1 MQERGNVLMIKVLIA
16 DDELR
21 ICELIFRLID
31 WEALGMSVIAV
42 AHDGRETIKIIKNEM
57 PDIVITDIRM
67 PGYNG
72 VDVIRIGKEYNSDIQ
87 FIIIS
92 GYSQFDY
99 AQNAI
104 HYGVSDYLLKPV
116 KAEELTKALLRIK
129 SRIDKNNQMYSQVKK
144 AWTLEQQNRRLYR
157 EQLIM
162 EIAHGKGFDVLTK
175 DMNTLNE
182 QYKYE
187 FIPGFFTIVIVK
199 ADGLN
204 FEEKTESS
212 FLYEKIQQS
221 LSFAFA
227 PVMQEMQGT
236 MLDNGTYKIGIQITY
251 DEEDKN
257 ILRLY
262 IPKLIMQ
269 PVVENAIYH
278 GIEQKLGAGQVTIS
292 ISYTKQNLD
301 IMISD
306 DGIGIKDTELSE
318 INNRLWTDSENY
330 GYEKSE
336 KSGGIAIRNVNQRI
350 KLLFGEEYG
359 IWLNSIYGIGT
370 DVHIKLPVVLTPD
383 DLEKKLRIDKEDVG
397 GQSGKGTGTL

>member
-1 MQERGNVLMIKVLIA
+1 MDNKKKVIYTNYIFAVLIMINVVLLALCFTLQVSVLILAVLLAEIVILSVVLMLLNKQDVYIKNFLLNHENKYLRKLYMFHSPEEGKLYEFMINNKDENRNLFLASKREAQILALQNQINPHFLYNTLETIRSEAIMNGAVNAGTMAEALATFFRYTISNL
-16 DDELR
+16 DYLVQIEDEL
-21 ICELIFRLID
+21 E
-31 WEALGMSVIAV
+31 
-42 AHDGRETIKIIKNEM
+42 N
-57 PDIVITDIRM
+57 
-67 PGYNG
+67 
-72 VDVIRIGKEYNSDIQ
+72 IQ
-87 FIIIS
+87 N
-92 GYSQFDY
+92 Y
-99 AQNAI
+99 
-104 HYGVSDYLLKPV
+104 
-116 KAEELTKALLRIK
+116 
-129 SRIDKNNQMYSQVKK
+129 
-144 AWTLEQQNRRLYR
+144 
-157 EQLIM
+157 
-162 EIAHGKGFDVLTK
+162 
-175 DMNTLNE
+175 
-182 QYKYE
+182 
-187 FIPGFFTIVIVK
+187 FTIQHYRF
-199 ADGLN
+199 GN
-204 FEEKTESS
+204 
-212 FLYEKIQQS
+212 
-221 LSFAFA
+221 
-227 PVMQEMQGT
+227 
-236 MLDNGTYKIGIQITY
+236 KIGIQITY

-370 DVHIKLPVVLTPD
+370 DVHIKL
-383 DLEKKLRIDKEDVG
+383 R
-397 GQSGKGTGTL
+397 

>member
-1 MQERGNVLMIKVLIA
+1 MDNKKKVIYTNYIFAVLIMINVVLLALCFTLQVSVLILAVLLAEIVILSVVLMLLNKQDVYIKNFLLNHENKYLRKLYMFHSPEEGKFYEFMINNKDENRNLFLASKREAQILALQNQINPHFLYNTLETIRSEAIMNGAVNAGTMAEALATFFRYTISNL
-16 DDELR
+16 DYLVQIEDEL
-21 ICELIFRLID
+21 E
-31 WEALGMSVIAV
+31 
-42 AHDGRETIKIIKNEM
+42 N
-57 PDIVITDIRM
+57 
-67 PGYNG
+67 
-72 VDVIRIGKEYNSDIQ
+72 IQ
-87 FIIIS
+87 N
-92 GYSQFDY
+92 Y
-99 AQNAI
+99 
-104 HYGVSDYLLKPV
+104 
-116 KAEELTKALLRIK
+116 
-129 SRIDKNNQMYSQVKK
+129 
-144 AWTLEQQNRRLYR
+144 
-157 EQLIM
+157 
-162 EIAHGKGFDVLTK
+162 
-175 DMNTLNE
+175 
-182 QYKYE
+182 
-187 FIPGFFTIVIVK
+187 FTIQHYRF
-199 ADGLN
+199 GN
-204 FEEKTESS
+204 
-212 FLYEKIQQS
+212 
-221 LSFAFA
+221 
-227 PVMQEMQGT
+227 
-236 MLDNGTYKIGIQITY
+236 KIGIQITY

>member
-1 MQERGNVLMIKVLIA
+1 MDNKKKVIYTNYIFAVLIMINVVLLALCFTLLVSVLILAVLLAEIVILSVVLMLLNKQDVYIKNFLLNHENKYLRKLYMFHSPEEGKLYEFMINNKDENRNLFLASKREAQILALQNQINPHFLYNTLETIRSEAIMNGAVNAGTMAEALATFFRYTISNL
-16 DDELR
+16 DYLVQIEDEL
-21 ICELIFRLID
+21 E
-31 WEALGMSVIAV
+31 
-42 AHDGRETIKIIKNEM
+42 N
-57 PDIVITDIRM
+57 
-67 PGYNG
+67 
-72 VDVIRIGKEYNSDIQ
+72 IQ
-87 FIIIS
+87 N
-92 GYSQFDY
+92 Y
-99 AQNAI
+99 
-104 HYGVSDYLLKPV
+104 
-116 KAEELTKALLRIK
+116 
-129 SRIDKNNQMYSQVKK
+129 
-144 AWTLEQQNRRLYR
+144 
-157 EQLIM
+157 
-162 EIAHGKGFDVLTK
+162 
-175 DMNTLNE
+175 
-182 QYKYE
+182 
-187 FIPGFFTIVIVK
+187 FTIQHYRF
-199 ADGLN
+199 GN
-204 FEEKTESS
+204 
-212 FLYEKIQQS
+212 
-221 LSFAFA
+221 
-227 PVMQEMQGT
+227 
-236 MLDNGTYKIGIQITY
+236 KIGIQITY

-383 DLEKKLRIDKEDVG
+383 DLEKKLRIDKDDVG

>member
-1 MQERGNVLMIKVLIA
+1 MDNKKKVIYTNYIFAVLIMINVVLLALCFILQVSVLILAVLLAEIVILSVVLMLLNKQDVYIKNFLLNHENKYLRKLYMFHSPEEGKLYEFMINNKDENRNLFLASKREAQILALQNQINPHFLYNTLETIRSEAIMNGAVNAGTMAEALATFFRYTISNL
-16 DDELR
+16 DYLVQIEDEL
-21 ICELIFRLID
+21 E
-31 WEALGMSVIAV
+31 
-42 AHDGRETIKIIKNEM
+42 N
-57 PDIVITDIRM
+57 
-67 PGYNG
+67 
-72 VDVIRIGKEYNSDIQ
+72 IQ
-87 FIIIS
+87 N
-92 GYSQFDY
+92 Y
-99 AQNAI
+99 
-104 HYGVSDYLLKPV
+104 
-116 KAEELTKALLRIK
+116 
-129 SRIDKNNQMYSQVKK
+129 
-144 AWTLEQQNRRLYR
+144 
-157 EQLIM
+157 
-162 EIAHGKGFDVLTK
+162 
-175 DMNTLNE
+175 
-182 QYKYE
+182 
-187 FIPGFFTIVIVK
+187 FTIQHYRF
-199 ADGLN
+199 GN
-204 FEEKTESS
+204 
-212 FLYEKIQQS
+212 
-221 LSFAFA
+221 
-227 PVMQEMQGT
+227 
-236 MLDNGTYKIGIQITY
+236 KIGIQIMY

>member
-1 MQERGNVLMIKVLIA
+1 MDNKKKVLYTNYIFAVLIMINVVLLALCFILQVSVLILAVLLAEIVILSVVLMLLNKQDVYIKNFLLNHENKYLRKLYMFHSPEEGKLYEFMINNKDENRNLFLASKREAQILALQNQINPHFLYNTLETIRSEAIMNGAVNAGTMAEALATFFRYTISNL
-16 DDELR
+16 DYLVQIEDEL
-21 ICELIFRLID
+21 E
-31 WEALGMSVIAV
+31 
-42 AHDGRETIKIIKNEM
+42 N
-57 PDIVITDIRM
+57 
-67 PGYNG
+67 
-72 VDVIRIGKEYNSDIQ
+72 IQ
-87 FIIIS
+87 N
-92 GYSQFDY
+92 Y
-99 AQNAI
+99 
-104 HYGVSDYLLKPV
+104 
-116 KAEELTKALLRIK
+116 
-129 SRIDKNNQMYSQVKK
+129 
-144 AWTLEQQNRRLYR
+144 
-157 EQLIM
+157 
-162 EIAHGKGFDVLTK
+162 
-175 DMNTLNE
+175 
-182 QYKYE
+182 
-187 FIPGFFTIVIVK
+187 FTIQHYRF
-199 ADGLN
+199 GN
-204 FEEKTESS
+204 
-212 FLYEKIQQS
+212 
-221 LSFAFA
+221 
-227 PVMQEMQGT
+227 
-236 MLDNGTYKIGIQITY
+236 KIGIQITY

>member
-1 MQERGNVLMIKVLIA
+1 MDNKKKVIYTNYIFAVLIMINVVLLA
-16 DDELR
+16 LCFILQVSVLILAVLLAEIVILSVGLMLLNKQDVYIKNFLLNHENKYLRKLYMFHSPEEGKLYEFMINNKDENRNLFLASKREAQILALQNQINPHFLYNTLETIRSEAIMNGAVNAGTMAEALATFFRYTISNLDYLVQIEDEL
-21 ICELIFRLID
+21 E
-31 WEALGMSVIAV
+31 
-42 AHDGRETIKIIKNEM
+42 N
-57 PDIVITDIRM
+57 
-67 PGYNG
+67 
-72 VDVIRIGKEYNSDIQ
+72 IQ
-87 FIIIS
+87 N
-92 GYSQFDY
+92 Y
-99 AQNAI
+99 
-104 HYGVSDYLLKPV
+104 
-116 KAEELTKALLRIK
+116 
-129 SRIDKNNQMYSQVKK
+129 
-144 AWTLEQQNRRLYR
+144 
-157 EQLIM
+157 
-162 EIAHGKGFDVLTK
+162 
-175 DMNTLNE
+175 
-182 QYKYE
+182 
-187 FIPGFFTIVIVK
+187 FTIQHYRF
-199 ADGLN
+199 GN
-204 FEEKTESS
+204 
-212 FLYEKIQQS
+212 
-221 LSFAFA
+221 
-227 PVMQEMQGT
+227 
-236 MLDNGTYKIGIQITY
+236 KIGIQITY

>member
-1 MQERGNVLMIKVLIA
+1 MDNKKKVIYTNYIFAVLIMINVVLLALCFILQVSVLILAVLLAEIVILSVVLMLLNKQDVYIKNFLLNHENKYLRKLYMFHSPEEGKLYEFMINNKDENRNLFLASKREAQILALQNQINPHFLYNTLETIRSEAIMNGAVNAGTMAEALATFFRYTISNL
-16 DDELR
+16 DYLVQIEDEL
-21 ICELIFRLID
+21 E
-31 WEALGMSVIAV
+31 
-42 AHDGRETIKIIKNEM
+42 N
-57 PDIVITDIRM
+57 
-67 PGYNG
+67 
-72 VDVIRIGKEYNSDIQ
+72 IQ
-87 FIIIS
+87 N
-92 GYSQFDY
+92 Y
-99 AQNAI
+99 
-104 HYGVSDYLLKPV
+104 
-116 KAEELTKALLRIK
+116 
-129 SRIDKNNQMYSQVKK
+129 
-144 AWTLEQQNRRLYR
+144 
-157 EQLIM
+157 
-162 EIAHGKGFDVLTK
+162 
-175 DMNTLNE
+175 
-182 QYKYE
+182 
-187 FIPGFFTIVIVK
+187 FTIQHYRF
-199 ADGLN
+199 GN
-204 FEEKTESS
+204 
-212 FLYEKIQQS
+212 
-221 LSFAFA
+221 
-227 PVMQEMQGT
+227 
-236 MLDNGTYKIGIQITY
+236 KIGIQITY
-251 DEEDKN
+251 DEENKN

>member
-1 MQERGNVLMIKVLIA
+1 MDNKKKVIYTNYIFAVLIMINVVLLALFFILQVSVLILAVLLAEIVILSVVLMLLNKQDVYIKNFLLNHENKYLRKLYMFHSPEEGKLYEFMINNKDENRNLFLASKREAQILALQNQINPHFLYNTLETIRSEAIMNGAVNAGTMAEALATFFRYTISNL
-16 DDELR
+16 DYLVQIEDEL
-21 ICELIFRLID
+21 E
-31 WEALGMSVIAV
+31 
-42 AHDGRETIKIIKNEM
+42 N
-57 PDIVITDIRM
+57 
-67 PGYNG
+67 
-72 VDVIRIGKEYNSDIQ
+72 IQ
-87 FIIIS
+87 N
-92 GYSQFDY
+92 Y
-99 AQNAI
+99 
-104 HYGVSDYLLKPV
+104 
-116 KAEELTKALLRIK
+116 
-129 SRIDKNNQMYSQVKK
+129 
-144 AWTLEQQNRRLYR
+144 
-157 EQLIM
+157 
-162 EIAHGKGFDVLTK
+162 
-175 DMNTLNE
+175 
-182 QYKYE
+182 
-187 FIPGFFTIVIVK
+187 FTIQHYRF
-199 ADGLN
+199 GN
-204 FEEKTESS
+204 
-212 FLYEKIQQS
+212 
-221 LSFAFA
+221 
-227 PVMQEMQGT
+227 
-236 MLDNGTYKIGIQITY
+236 KIGIQITY

>member
-1 MQERGNVLMIKVLIA
+1 MDNKKKVIYTNYIFAVLIMINVVLLALCFILQVSVLILAVLLAEIVILSVVLMLLNKQDVYIKNFLLNHENKYLRKLYMFHSPEEGKLYEFMINNKDENRNLFLASKREAQILALQNQINPHFLYNTLETIRSEAIMNGAVNAGTMAEALATFFRYTISNL
-16 DDELR
+16 DYLVQIEDEL
-21 ICELIFRLID
+21 E
-31 WEALGMSVIAV
+31 
-42 AHDGRETIKIIKNEM
+42 N
-57 PDIVITDIRM
+57 
-67 PGYNG
+67 
-72 VDVIRIGKEYNSDIQ
+72 IQ
-87 FIIIS
+87 N
-92 GYSQFDY
+92 Y
-99 AQNAI
+99 
-104 HYGVSDYLLKPV
+104 
-116 KAEELTKALLRIK
+116 
-129 SRIDKNNQMYSQVKK
+129 
-144 AWTLEQQNRRLYR
+144 
-157 EQLIM
+157 
-162 EIAHGKGFDVLTK
+162 
-175 DMNTLNE
+175 
-182 QYKYE
+182 
-187 FIPGFFTIVIVK
+187 FTIQHYRF
-199 ADGLN
+199 GN
-204 FEEKTESS
+204 
-212 FLYEKIQQS
+212 
-221 LSFAFA
+221 
-227 PVMQEMQGT
+227 
-236 MLDNGTYKIGIQITY
+236 KIGIQITY

-370 DVHIKLPVVLTPD
+370 DVHVKLPVVLTPD

>member
-1 MQERGNVLMIKVLIA
+1 MDNKKKVIYTNYIFAVLIMINVVLLALCFILQVSVLILAVLLAEIVILSVVLMLLNKQDVYIKNFLLNHENKYLRKLYMFHSPEEGKLYEFMINNKDESRNLFLASKREAQILALQNQINPHFLYNTLETIRSEAIMNGAVNAGTMAEALATFFRYTISNL
-16 DDELR
+16 DYLVQIEDEL
-21 ICELIFRLID
+21 E
-31 WEALGMSVIAV
+31 
-42 AHDGRETIKIIKNEM
+42 N
-57 PDIVITDIRM
+57 
-67 PGYNG
+67 
-72 VDVIRIGKEYNSDIQ
+72 IQ
-87 FIIIS
+87 N
-92 GYSQFDY
+92 Y
-99 AQNAI
+99 
-104 HYGVSDYLLKPV
+104 
-116 KAEELTKALLRIK
+116 
-129 SRIDKNNQMYSQVKK
+129 
-144 AWTLEQQNRRLYR
+144 
-157 EQLIM
+157 
-162 EIAHGKGFDVLTK
+162 
-175 DMNTLNE
+175 
-182 QYKYE
+182 
-187 FIPGFFTIVIVK
+187 FTIQHYRF
-199 ADGLN
+199 GN
-204 FEEKTESS
+204 
-212 FLYEKIQQS
+212 
-221 LSFAFA
+221 
-227 PVMQEMQGT
+227 
-236 MLDNGTYKIGIQITY
+236 KIGIQITY

>member
-1 MQERGNVLMIKVLIA
+1 MDNKKKVIYTNYIFAVLIMITVVLLALCFTLQVSVLILAVLLAEIVILSVVLMLLNKQDVYIKNFLLNHENKYLRKLYMFHSPEEGKLYEFMINNKDENRNLFLASKREAQILALQNQINPHFLYNTLETIRSEAIMNGAVNAGTMAEALATFFRYTISNL
-16 DDELR
+16 DYLVQIEDEL
-21 ICELIFRLID
+21 E
-31 WEALGMSVIAV
+31 
-42 AHDGRETIKIIKNEM
+42 N
-57 PDIVITDIRM
+57 
-67 PGYNG
+67 
-72 VDVIRIGKEYNSDIQ
+72 IQ
-87 FIIIS
+87 N
-92 GYSQFDY
+92 Y
-99 AQNAI
+99 
-104 HYGVSDYLLKPV
+104 
-116 KAEELTKALLRIK
+116 
-129 SRIDKNNQMYSQVKK
+129 
-144 AWTLEQQNRRLYR
+144 
-157 EQLIM
+157 
-162 EIAHGKGFDVLTK
+162 
-175 DMNTLNE
+175 
-182 QYKYE
+182 
-187 FIPGFFTIVIVK
+187 FTIQHYRF
-199 ADGLN
+199 GN
-204 FEEKTESS
+204 
-212 FLYEKIQQS
+212 
-221 LSFAFA
+221 
-227 PVMQEMQGT
+227 
-236 MLDNGTYKIGIQITY
+236 KIGIQITY

>member
-1 MQERGNVLMIKVLIA
+1 MDNKKKVIYTNYIFAVLIMINVVLLALCFIVQVSVLILAVLLAEIVILSVVLMLLNKQDVYIKNFLLNHENKYLRKLYMFHSPEEGKLYEFMINNKDENRNLFLASKREAQILALQNQINPHFLYNTLETIRSEAIMNGAVNAGTMAEALATFFRYTISNL
-16 DDELR
+16 DYLVQIEDEL
-21 ICELIFRLID
+21 E
-31 WEALGMSVIAV
+31 
-42 AHDGRETIKIIKNEM
+42 N
-57 PDIVITDIRM
+57 
-67 PGYNG
+67 
-72 VDVIRIGKEYNSDIQ
+72 IQ
-87 FIIIS
+87 N
-92 GYSQFDY
+92 Y
-99 AQNAI
+99 
-104 HYGVSDYLLKPV
+104 
-116 KAEELTKALLRIK
+116 
-129 SRIDKNNQMYSQVKK
+129 
-144 AWTLEQQNRRLYR
+144 
-157 EQLIM
+157 
-162 EIAHGKGFDVLTK
+162 
-175 DMNTLNE
+175 
-182 QYKYE
+182 
-187 FIPGFFTIVIVK
+187 FTIQHYRF
-199 ADGLN
+199 GN
-204 FEEKTESS
+204 
-212 FLYEKIQQS
+212 
-221 LSFAFA
+221 
-227 PVMQEMQGT
+227 
-236 MLDNGTYKIGIQITY
+236 KIGIQITY

>member
-1 MQERGNVLMIKVLIA
+1 MDNKKKVIYTNYIFAVLIMINVVLLALCFTLQVSVLILAVLLAEIVILSVVLMLLNKQDVYIKNFLLNHENKYLRKLYMFHSPEEGKLYEFMINNKDENRNLFLASKREAQILALQNQINPHFLNNTLETIRSEAIMNGAVNAGTMAEALATFFRYTISNL
-16 DDELR
+16 DYLVQIEDEL
-21 ICELIFRLID
+21 E
-31 WEALGMSVIAV
+31 
-42 AHDGRETIKIIKNEM
+42 N
-57 PDIVITDIRM
+57 
-67 PGYNG
+67 
-72 VDVIRIGKEYNSDIQ
+72 IQ
-87 FIIIS
+87 N
-92 GYSQFDY
+92 Y
-99 AQNAI
+99 
-104 HYGVSDYLLKPV
+104 
-116 KAEELTKALLRIK
+116 
-129 SRIDKNNQMYSQVKK
+129 
-144 AWTLEQQNRRLYR
+144 
-157 EQLIM
+157 
-162 EIAHGKGFDVLTK
+162 
-175 DMNTLNE
+175 
-182 QYKYE
+182 
-187 FIPGFFTIVIVK
+187 FTIQHYRF
-199 ADGLN
+199 GN
-204 FEEKTESS
+204 
-212 FLYEKIQQS
+212 
-221 LSFAFA
+221 
-227 PVMQEMQGT
+227 
-236 MLDNGTYKIGIQITY
+236 KIGIQITY

>member
-1 MQERGNVLMIKVLIA
+1 MIMINVVLLALCFILQVSVLILAVLLAEIVILSVVLMLLNKQDVYIKNFLLNHENKYLRKLYMFHSPEEGKLYEFMINNKDENRNLFLASKREAQILALQNQINPHFLYNTLETIRSEAIMNGAVNAGTMAEALATFFRYTISNL
-16 DDELR
+16 DYLVQIEDEL
-21 ICELIFRLID
+21 E
-31 WEALGMSVIAV
+31 
-42 AHDGRETIKIIKNEM
+42 N
-57 PDIVITDIRM
+57 
-67 PGYNG
+67 
-72 VDVIRIGKEYNSDIQ
+72 IQ
-87 FIIIS
+87 N
-92 GYSQFDY
+92 Y
-99 AQNAI
+99 
-104 HYGVSDYLLKPV
+104 
-116 KAEELTKALLRIK
+116 
-129 SRIDKNNQMYSQVKK
+129 
-144 AWTLEQQNRRLYR
+144 
-157 EQLIM
+157 
-162 EIAHGKGFDVLTK
+162 
-175 DMNTLNE
+175 
-182 QYKYE
+182 
-187 FIPGFFTIVIVK
+187 FTIQHYRF
-199 ADGLN
+199 GN
-204 FEEKTESS
+204 
-212 FLYEKIQQS
+212 
-221 LSFAFA
+221 
-227 PVMQEMQGT
+227 
-236 MLDNGTYKIGIQITY
+236 KIGIQITY